1 MMLANVWPQINAT
14 FDHPQNIV
22 FVHLLEIVTNCSR
35 LYTSDWH
42 KRGKADHL
50 IDGSVHRCVTYN
62 FSQGKFSTN
71 APGHRKGFSRIL
83 GSSEQPV
90 KMSLPLRVGGGGGG
104 RKEITKKCYFFLV
117 CLTNAVPKKEGIG
130 KILRFKNSRNA
141 ATLKQFNRR
150 V

>member
-1 MMLANVWPQINAT
+1 M
-14 FDHPQNIV
+14 
-22 FVHLLEIVTNCSR
+22 
-35 LYTSDWH
+35 
-42 KRGKADHL
+42 
-50 IDGSVHRCVTYN
+50 HRCVTYN

-90 KMSLPLRVGGGGGG
+90 KMSLPLRVGGGGGV
-104 RKEITKKCYFFLV
+104 EKKLQRNAIFFLV